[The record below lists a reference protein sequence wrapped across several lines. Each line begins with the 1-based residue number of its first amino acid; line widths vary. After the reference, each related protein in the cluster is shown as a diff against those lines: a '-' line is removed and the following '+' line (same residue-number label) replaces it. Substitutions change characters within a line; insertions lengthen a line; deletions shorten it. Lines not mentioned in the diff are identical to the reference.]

1 MLSKIHIQNLAL
13 IEDETIEFNKGL
25 SVISGETGAG
35 KSIIL
40 DAINFVLGS
49 RADKSLIRFG
59 FNTMKVEALFEL
71 SERELN
77 SLDFIGVEEPN
88 LIISRSLNL
97 DGKSD
102 IRINGGLA
110 NLQILKQV
118 SNVLVDFTKQNDNL
132 SILDQKNYIN
142 YIDSFENEDLKN
154 YKVNY
159 LSLLNKYKDVCSEI
173 NKLGGLEV
181 DKNEKLEY
189 LAYQIE
195 EIEKL
200 NLSVE
205 EEIELIKR
213 KNQMHNSEKIINSL
227 KESINLISDL
237 PSYNINSSLNTILR
251 ELNSISSYSE
261 DINNIID
268 RLNSVKI
275 EIEDISETLNS
286 LQSNFCFDSNEYD
299 NIENSLDIINNIKR
313 KHGADLEEVLNKLTK
328 MKEEYNYLLDSE
340 EKYKNLI
347 LQKDK
352 IKNELINISNKITE
366 ERKSIAKALEENIK
380 KELNELEMKN
390 TLFKISFSK
399 LEDFKENGNDN
410 IEFLFTANI
419 GQDLKPISKVISG
432 GEMNR
437 FLLAFKC
444 LLNNSTLLDKTL
456 IFDEIDAGIS
466 GKTGTQIAYKLKKI
480 AKNFQVICISH
491 LSQICAIADNNFLVS
506 KIVNKEKTY
515 SEIKLLN
522 KDEKIIEVARL
533 NGGLNNTELSI
544 NHAKEIIAML
554 KNLE

>member
-1 MLSKIHIQNLAL
+1 MLSKLHIQNLAL
-13 IEDETIEFNKGL
+13 IEDQVIEFNKGL

-49 RADKSLIRFG
+49 RADKNLIRFG
-59 FNTMKVEALFEL
+59 FNSMKVEALFEL
-71 SERELN
+71 SETEIN
-77 SLDFIGVEEPN
+77 SLNFIEILEPN

-102 IRINGGLA
+102 IRINGGFA
-110 NLQILKQV
+110 NLQTLKQV

-132 SILDQKNYIN
+132 SILDQKNYIS
-142 YIDSFENEDLKN
+142 YIDSFENEALKN
-154 YKVNY
+154 YKTDY
-159 LSLLNKYKDVCSEI
+159 SFLLNNYKGICAEI
-173 NKLGGLEV
+173 NNLGGLEEN
-181 DKNEKLEY
+181 KNEKLEY
-189 LAYQIE
+189 LEYQIN

-200 NLSVE
+200 NLSID

-227 KESINLISDL
+227 KESVNLISDL
-237 PSYNINSSLNTILR
+237 PSYNILSSLNTTLR
-251 ELNSISSYSE
+251 ELNNISSYSE
-261 DINNIID
+261 EIGSIIE

-275 EIEDISETLNS
+275 EIEDISETLDS
-286 LQSNFCFDSNEYD
+286 FKSNFYFDSNEYD
-299 NIENSLDIINNIKR
+299 SIENRLDVINNIKR
-313 KHGADLEEVLNKLTK
+313 KHNGDLEKVLNKLTK
-328 MKEEYNYLLDSE
+328 MKEEYNYLIDSE

-352 IKNELINISNKITE
+352 IKNELIIVANKITK
-366 ERKSIAKALEENIK
+366 ERKCIAKTLEESIK

-390 TLFKISFSK
+390 SLFKINFSK
-399 LEDFKENGNDN
+399 SEDFKESGNDSL
-410 IEFLFTANI
+410 EFLFTANV

-444 LLNNSTLLDKTL
+444 VLNNSVLLDKTL

-480 AKNFQVICISH
+480 SNNFQVICISH
-491 LSQICAIADNNFLVS
+491 LSQICAISDNNYLVS

-515 SEIKLLN
+515 SNIKLLN
-522 KDEKIIEVARL
+522 EEEKINEVARL
-533 NGGLNNTELSI
+533 NGGVNNTELSI
-544 NHAKEIIAML
+544 NHAKEIINSL
-554 KNLE
+554 KN